1 MKKLLKDYRIERN
14 PQKAELI
21 ALEIIEL
28 ANSYSS
34 WNKRDF
40 YIEQL
45 TILSFG

>member
-14 PQKAELI
+14 PQKAEII
-21 ALEIIEL
+21 AQEIIEL
-28 ANSYSS
+28 ANSYS

-40 YIEQL
+40 YIERL